1 MCDSTNNENSQETEE
16 LMQIADE
23 ILDMMALQEEITVL
37 HEQGILNPI

>member
-1 MCDSTNNENSQETEE
+1 MCDSTETNAQETEE

-23 ILDMMALQEEITVL
+23 ILDMMALQEEITAL

>member
-1 MCDSTNNENSQETEE
+1 MCDSTETNAQETEE

-23 ILDMMALQEEITVL
+23 ILNMMA